1 MTELLCPLCFLQA
14 VNTALHLE
22 WKRPCGQAGKLVH
35 FVLIGLLD
43 RYVNSCP
50 NREVKH
56 CTWEQMMPGFFL
68 TRSMCPGKGH
78 VNLATMAEG
87 QISGMPHSAGI
98 RLLFS
103 AHSEPQLK
111 LFFKTSVLYLRCL
124 MRYWDTR
131 ADAWEMWRRSLQPLF
146 PGNRDRT
153 QGNGF
158 KLHQGRFRPVLGN
171 NSSQKEW

>member
-22 WKRPCGQAGKLVH
+22 WKRLCGQTEKLVH
-35 FVLIGLLD
+35 FVLIGLFD
-43 RYVNSCP
+43 RYVNLCP

-68 TRSMCPGKGH
+68 TRSVCPEKGH
-78 VNLATMAEG
+78 VDLGTMVVG
-87 QISGMPHSAGI
+87 QTSGTLQLC

-111 LFFKTSVLYLRCL
+111 LLFKTSVLYSRCL
-124 MRYWDTR
+124 VRY
-131 ADAWEMWRRSLQPLF
+131 
-146 PGNRDRT
+146 
-153 QGNGF
+153 
-158 KLHQGRFRPVLGN
+158 
-171 NSSQKEW
+171 